1 MDSTVVL
8 RLKIENVKNIY
19 QNVLSKHIKKMI
31 VESNN

>member
-8 RLKIENVKNIY
+8 RLKSENIKNIY

-31 VESNN
+31 VENKN